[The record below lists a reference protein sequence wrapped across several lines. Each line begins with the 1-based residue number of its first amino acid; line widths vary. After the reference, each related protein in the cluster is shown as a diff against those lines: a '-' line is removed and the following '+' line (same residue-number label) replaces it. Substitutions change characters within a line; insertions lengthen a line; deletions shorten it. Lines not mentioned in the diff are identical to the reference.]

1 MPKRMIDPGYPFA
14 FLPPSF
20 IFLLNKAQIEQSCHH
35 GFEKEKQVGRVKCSK
50 EPSQK
55 EIKLS
60 KAMPWMVKRERERE
74 REREILVSSS
84 RAKLRSERRSKYKSG
99 RVRTEELQRHKLV
112 NL

>member
-35 GFEKEKQVGRVKCSK
+35 GFEKEKKVGRVKCSK

-60 KAMPWMVKRERERE
+60 KAMPWMVKRERET
-74 REREILVSSS
+74 LVSSS
-84 RAKLRSERRSKYKSG
+84 MAESRSERRLKYRSG
-99 RVRTEELQRHKLV
+99 RVRTEELQWCKLV